1 MTNSAVQEE
10 FLRSFHAV
18 RPAVT
23 AEAFGRGRGPDGRSS
38 YELVRDRVAGHR
50 RVLDLGCGDGLL
62 LDLLARDGG
71 RELAGV
77 DLSPQSL
84 ALARRRPALRAAR
97 LHTGRAQELP
107 FPEGSFD
114 ACVSH
119 LALMLMG
126 DIEQVAAEVARVL
139 VPGGVLVCAVGGGAV
154 GGEAYE
160 RFVRLL
166 RRAGEHSAAR
176 IPALGDP
183 RVRGREGLQEVL
195 RPAGFGDVEWET
207 VPIDIGGPLERV
219 WESVSGLYDLAPM
232 EERAVARLREDFLAD
247 VADLVTP
254 EGTVPCGF
262 TVHLASAGLTRP
274 LRRTSLPPR

>member
-38 YELVRDRVAGHR
+38 YELLRDRVAGHR

-62 LDLLARDGG
+62 LELLARDGG

-84 ALARRRPALRAAR
+84 ALARRRPGLGAAR
-97 LHTGRAQELP
+97 LHIGRAQELP
-107 FPEGSFD
+107 FADGSFD

-139 VPGGVLVCAVGGGAV
+139 VPGGVLACVMGGGAV

-166 RRAGEHSAAR
+166 RRAGEESATR
-176 IPALGDP
+176 IPALGDG
-183 RVRGREGLQEVL
+183 RVRGREGLEEVL
-195 RPAGFGDVEWET
+195 RPVGFGEVEWET
-207 VPIDIGGPLERV
+207 VPIDIGGTLEQV
-219 WESVSGLYDLAPM
+219 WECVSGLYDLAPM
-232 EERAVARLREDFLAD
+232 EARTVARLRQDFLAE
-247 VADLVTP
+247 VTDLLTP

-262 TVHLASAGLTRP
+262 KVRLASARLVR
-274 LRRTSLPPR
+274 LV

>member
-1 MTNSAVQEE
+1 MTDSTVQED
-10 FLRSFHAV
+10 FLRAFHAV

-38 YELVRDRVAGHR
+38 YELLRDRVAGHR

-62 LDLLARDGG
+62 LELLARDGG
-71 RELAGV
+71 RQLAGV

-84 ALARRRPALRAAR
+84 ALARRRPALSAAR

-107 FPEGSFD
+107 FAEGSFD

-139 VPGGVLVCAVGGGAV
+139 VPGGVLACVLGGGAV

-160 RFVRLL
+160 RFVGLL
-166 RRAGEHSAAR
+166 RRAGERTTAR
-176 IPALGDP
+176 IPALGD
-183 RVRGREGLQEVL
+183 RRMRDREGFEEIL
-195 RPAGFGDVEWET
+195 RPVGFEDVEWET
-207 VPIDIGGPLERV
+207 VPIDIGGTPEQV
-219 WESVSGLYDLAPM
+219 WDSVSGLYDLAPM
-232 EERAVARLREDFLAD
+232 EERAVARLRRDFFAD

-254 EGTVPCGF
+254 EGLVPCGF
-262 TVHLASAGLTRP
+262 EVRLASARIA
-274 LRRTSLPPR
+274 